1 MSRPPVA
8 ATLAAL
14 REKLDAWRREGLRIG
29 FVPTMGGLH
38 EGHLDLVRAAAQ
50 RADRVVVSIFVNPLQ
65 FGPAEDFSA
74 YPRDL
79 DSDLECLAGEAC
91 DLVFTPDERMMYPQG
106 RADTTR
112 VEPSPELAG
121 MLCGAARPGHFAGV
135 ATVVAKLFNL
145 VAPDIA
151 MFGEKDFQ
159 QLTVIRRMVTDLDFR
174 VLVAGVPTRREA
186 DGLAMSS
193 RNRYLSPDER
203 ARAPGL
209 YAALRA
215 ARATLV
221 GGERD
226 IVAIQHAGMDNIRS
240 AGMDPEYF
248 EVRRSDGL
256 ERPRAAD
263 RRLVILAA
271 ARLGRARLIDNL
283 AVELEALRTVETDEA
298 G

>member
-1 MSRPPVA
+1 MA
-8 ATLAAL
+8 ATVAAL
-14 REKLDAWRREGLRIG
+14 RERLDAWRREGLRIG

-79 DSDLECLAGEAC
+79 AGDLGHLSGEAC
-91 DLVFTPDERMMYPQG
+91 DLVFTPDEALMYPQG

-112 VEPSPELAG
+112 VEPPPGLAG
-121 MLCGAARPGHFAGV
+121 ILCGASRPGHFAGV

-145 VAPDIA
+145 VAPDVA

-159 QLTVIRRMVTDLDFR
+159 QLTVIRRMATDLDFR
-174 VLVAGVPTRREA
+174 VEVAAVPTRREA

-193 RNRYLSPDER
+193 RNRYLAPDER
-203 ARAPGL
+203 SRAPGL
-209 YAALRA
+209 YAALLG
-215 ARATLV
+215 ARDALA
-221 GGERD
+221 GGARD
-226 IVAIQHAGMDNIRS
+226 LVAIQHAGMDNIRS
-240 AGMDPEYF
+240 AGMAPEYF
-248 EVRRSDGL
+248 EVRRQDGL

-283 AVELEALRTVETDEA
+283 AVELEALPQVETGEA